1 MDKRY
6 QVFVSSTYI
15 DLKTERQ
22 QVIQALMEMDCIPA
36 GMELFPAA
44 DEEQWEFI
52 KRVIDDCDYYLL
64 IIGGRYGSISPDGIS
79 YTEME
84 YDYAVENGLKVIAL
98 IHEEPESLPAKN
110 VELEAEAQKR
120 LSSFRGKVSKG
131 RLVKYW
137 SSTDQLAGLVALSLS
152 KTIKMY
158 PAVGWV
164 RADQGNSTELLHQLN
179 QLRNRE
185 EELQKE
191 LKKFQALASNTN
203 DSNYSSG
210 DEEFE
215 VYGKCQIEYRDSRR
229 KWARKS
235 NWNEII
241 SVIGPHLF
249 QYQNENFVSTKL
261 ATELLKLNNNDAD
274 EYYSNEVDDGIL
286 QTIKIQLMALGI
298 IQIEPLQTKGGD
310 MALFWQITEKGKKAV
325 VEIRSIKK

>member
-6 QVFVSSTYI
+6 QIFVSSTYI

-52 KRVIDDCDYYLL
+52 KKVIDDCDYYLL

-84 YDYAVENGLKVIAL
+84 YDYAVKNELKVIAL

-110 VELEAEAQKR
+110 FELEVEAQKC
-120 LSSFRGKVSKG
+120 LSSFRDKVSKG

-137 SSTDQLAGLVALSLS
+137 SRTDQLAGLVALSLS

-164 RADQGNSTELLHQLN
+164 RADQGNSSELLQQLN
-179 QLRNRE
+179 QLRNKN

-191 LKKFQALASNTN
+191 LKKFQELSSDIN

-210 DEEFE
+210 YEEFE
-215 VYGKCQIEYRDSRR
+215 VYGKCQIGYRDNRR

-249 QYQNENFVSTKL
+249 QYQNEATVSTIIS
-261 ATELLKLNNNDAD
+261 TELLKLNNNDSD
-274 EYYSNEVDDGIL
+274 EYYSKEVDDGIL
-286 QTIKIQLMALGI
+286 PAIPA
-298 IQIEPLQTKGGD
+298 
-310 MALFWQITEKGKKAV
+310 
-325 VEIRSIKK
+325 